1 MSRGLSPKLP
11 LSYDPSDGYALNK
24 TYEDMIKQ
32 NLKMLILT
40 NPGERIMI
48 PDFGVGLRNFLFE
61 PYSLEVLNS
70 IISRIETQVSDY
82 MPFVELVNVQAGEP
96 HISES
101 SAVTLDVRVEFR
113 IIPMDI
119 FSYIELSVST

>member
-40 NPGERIMI
+40 NPGERVMI
-48 PDFGVGLRNFLFE
+48 PNFGVGLRNFLFE
-61 PYSLEVLNS
+61 PYTIDTLAS
-70 IISRIETQVSDY
+70 IKSRIESQVSDY
-82 MPFVELVNVQAGEP
+82 MPFVELVNIQTGDP
-96 HISES
+96 YTSSS
-101 SAVTLDVRVEFR
+101 SATILDLRVEFR